1 MMKCTVSISFQDVR
15 HFLSKISHLPPLPR
29 YVFQRKAFLNRRQG
43 PAYQIVF
50 IYEFNKSKLREA
62 LVDISR
68 QVDALRDVAG
78 FSFTADLFENRRG
91 TRNRAAV

>member
-15 HFLSKISHLPPLPR
+15 HFLSTIVRLPPLPR
-29 YVFQRKAFLNRRQG
+29 YVFQRKAFLNRLQG

-62 LVDISR
+62 LADISNR
-68 QVDALRDVAG
+68 VDALREVPG
-78 FSFTADLFENRRG
+78 FSFSADLFENRRRVG
-91 TRNRAAV
+91 SM